1 MNWLNLNRGKI
12 LVYGKKSKFAF
23 KGIQEEH
30 TAFLHSILSN
40 DILNLKSNTFNY
52 NFMLNEKGHV
62 LYDFFVFKDED
73 KYILDFEVNEDTL
86 LEKLSKIKM
95 SYQVYF
101 EKLKLNH
108 IFIFGEDVKDF
119 INTIF
124 GNVPEKFTFTKN
136 ENVYIANNPLRIGE
150 EGFDIFTTDISFYD
164 KLDKTKE
171 IDTSELDRVRIKNCV
186 PKIGKE
192 LIENVIPLETN
203 IWKYAISLNKGCYV
217 GQEAIAR
224 VYYRGKPPR
233 VLVKLSYEGN
243 IKDGDKIVFN
253 NKNIGFITSTNDLD
267 KVALGLIL
275 KAYAKEKNIFS
286 KDNIIL
292 KIDKVCEDLNV

>member
-1 MNWLNLNRGKI
+1 MNWLNLSRGKI
-12 LVYGKKSKFAF
+12 LVYGKKSKFSF

-40 DILNLKSNTFNY
+40 DIVGLQSQMFNY

-62 LYDFFVFKDED
+62 LYDFFVFKDGD
-73 KYILDFEVNEDTL
+73 KYILDFETNEDTI

-119 INTIF
+119 INTVF
-124 GNVPEKFTFTKN
+124 GNVPEKFTFIKN
-136 ENVYIANNPLRIGE
+136 ENVYIANNPLRVGK
-150 EGFDIFTTDISFYD
+150 EGFDIFTTDVSIYD
-164 KLDKTKE
+164 KLDKSKE
-171 IDTSELDRVRIKNCV
+171 MYISELNRIRIKNCV
-186 PKIGKE
+186 PKVGKE

-224 VYYRGKPPR
+224 IYYRGKPPR
-233 VLVKLSYEGN
+233 VLAKLSYEGN
-243 IKDGDKIVFN
+243 IKKGDKIIFN
-253 NKNIGFITSTNDLD
+253 DKNVGFITSIDNLD

-275 KAYAKEKNIFS
+275 KAYAKEENIFS
-286 KDNIIL
+286 KDSTIL
-292 KIDKVCEDLNV
+292 KVDKVCEDLNV

>member
-12 LVYGKKSKFAF
+12 LVFGKKSKFAF

-62 LYDFFVFKDED
+62 LYDFFVFKNED
-73 KYILDFEVNEDTL
+73 KYILDFEANDDKI
-86 LEKLSKIKM
+86 LEKLLKMKM

-101 EKLKLNH
+101 EKINLNH
-108 IFIFGEDVKDF
+108 IFIFGDGSKDL
-119 INTIF
+119 INSFF
-124 GNVPEKFTFTKN
+124 GNVPEKYTFIKN
-136 ENVYIANNPLRIGE
+136 GNSYIANNPLRIGE
-150 EGFDIFTTDISFYD
+150 EGFDIFTTDSDIYNRLEKS
-164 KLDKTKE
+164 KE
-171 IDTSELDRVRIKNCV
+171 LNIEDFERIRIKNCI
-186 PKIGKE
+186 PKVGKE
-192 LIENVIPLETN
+192 LIENVLPLETN

-233 VLVKLSYEGN
+233 ILTKLSYKGN
-243 IKDGDKIVFN
+243 IKEGDKILFN
-253 NKNIGFITSTNDLD
+253 DKNVGFITSIDELN
-267 KVALGLIL
+267 KVALGLVL
-275 KAYAKEKNIFS
+275 RAYAKKGNIFS
-286 KDNIIL
+286 KDDTILNIE
-292 KIDKVCEDLNV
+292 DVCEDLNV